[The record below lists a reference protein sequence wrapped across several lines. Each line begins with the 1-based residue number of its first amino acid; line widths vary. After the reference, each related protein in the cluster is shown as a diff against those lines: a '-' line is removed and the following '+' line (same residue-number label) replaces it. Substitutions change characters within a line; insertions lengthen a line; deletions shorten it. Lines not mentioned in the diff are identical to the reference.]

1 MDRMIGCADVD
12 FWKEDHYENRY
23 VERQSICASI
33 EAVEVTTDL
42 GSDDLYYEIRI
53 NQGDLITVTVFDADN
68 ESLRTGSVK
77 FETVAA
83 SRVGAE

>member
-42 GSDDLYYEIRI
+42 GSDGLYYEIRI
-53 NQGDLITVTVFDADN
+53 NQGDLITVTVFDADD

-77 FETVAA
+77 FETVVE
-83 SRVGAE
+83 SGSGIG